1 MASSSG
7 QDKERERKAQ
17 EADFNRVGQQT
28 PAKTHA
34 KVEENHPGNISS
46 DSSTVIGKG
55 RHAKAPPQKGRRG
68 DD

>member
-17 EADFNRVGQQT
+17 EADFNRVGQT
-28 PAKTHA
+28 RPARTHKETEA
-34 KVEENHPGNISS
+34 AHPGNISS

-55 RHAKAPPQKGRRG
+55 RDRRTG
-68 DD
+68 PKK

>member
-17 EADFNRVGQQT
+17 ERDHNLVRDAT
-28 PAKTHA
+28 AKHA
-34 KVEENHPGNISS
+34 HKEIEAAHPGNISS

-55 RHAKAPPQKGRRG
+55 RDRRAG
-68 DD
+68 PKK